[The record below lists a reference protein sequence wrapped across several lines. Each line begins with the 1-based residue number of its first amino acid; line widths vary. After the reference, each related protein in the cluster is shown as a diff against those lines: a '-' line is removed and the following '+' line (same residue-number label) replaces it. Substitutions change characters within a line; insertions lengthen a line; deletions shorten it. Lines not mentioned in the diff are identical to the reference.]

1 VTVRVGKDTKLHAMT
16 QDGAASSPA
25 TTKSSSASPTALPT
39 SGVLMN
45 SAPIDTH
52 AEWLGVG
59 IYTVR
64 DGRIARAIS
73 RLISPRPVA
82 LKH

>member
-1 VTVRVGKDTKLHAMT
+1 
-16 QDGAASSPA
+16 
-25 TTKSSSASPTALPT
+25 
-39 SGVLMN
+39 MN